1 MPPLPFPLPGGGGGG
16 GGGASSTVTVNNGPI
31 TVDSDSTVEVK
42 GLNDIKVT
50 ARLEP
55 TPLKM
60 ESKQELILPQPLKS
74 ETRSEIKSESKL
86 ETKSEVDLDLDVTS
100 DSKSALSVDLK
111 PVAMDVCLNSSTKLP
126 QGQIYQPFNF
136 HMGLTWLGVEYL
148 GFNFGGESRMIMQD
162 LPKKPAVDWPAQ
174 QNASPPA
181 PSAPYRDDSVP
192 GARDRGLRV
201 RIK

>member
-16 GGGASSTVTVNNGPI
+16 GGTSSTVTVNNGPI

-42 GLNDIKVT
+42 GLNDIKIT

-55 TPLKM
+55 TPLRS
-60 ESKQELILPQPLKS
+60 ESRQELILPQPL
-74 ETRSEIKSESKL
+74 KSESKL

-111 PVAMDVCLNSSTKLP
+111 PVALDVCLNSSTRLP
-126 QGQIYQPFNF
+126 QGEIHQPFNL
-136 HMGLTWLGVEYL
+136 HMGMTWFGVEFF
-148 GFNFGGESRMIMQD
+148 GFNFGGESRVVMQD
-162 LPKKPAVDWPAQ
+162 LPKKPMVDWPAQ
-174 QNASPPA
+174 QNAPPSA
-181 PSAPYRDDSVP
+181 SSAPYRNDSAP
-192 GARDRGLRV
+192 DGRDRGLRV